1 MRRKKNLK
9 RKKLII
15 TASIIGAVLLIGL
28 IIFFVNRNNKNN
40 GVFSVLE
47 QRWIEKNSS
56 EVVDISVINDVPIF
70 GYEGSGVFFDF
81 LDDFSDEI
89 GIKFNMVPYRIE
101 GTTEGLKNYAFVTS
115 NNTQVGNDEV
125 LFYTD
130 NYVLISKDNTSIK
143 NLSNLNNAT
152 IGALDTD
159 LNKIKDYLDGNSS
172 IIFNTYTNIDSLV
185 TAMNNNDILYAI
197 IPKTQ
202 YITYIFKN
210 NYYIAYNF
218 NELVTNYNLVI
229 NGEDKTLNSIISKY
243 YVRWKKD
250 KLNKSYNTR
259 LLTEYFEDKSV
270 DDASI
275 ANFSGKEYVYGYVKN
290 LPYDSK
296 INNDFIGYNSQVLDE
311 FAESMN
317 ITFKIKEYNSVK
329 ELVKNMNEGKVDI
342 TFDYYDFSD
351 LTEEYDTTSVM
362 FDTKVVALTSINNT
376 TTIVPSLKSLQNAD
390 VVMLEDKLSNYMK
403 NTVGANPKTYKKSGS
418 LFNAIDDDSL
428 IILDYNV
435 YNYYR
440 SSKLDDYKVV
450 YETRVDG
457 VDYDYLVLNNSENRA
472 FNGLFKFYISSINQ
486 DIYMSRAMLKLSKDS
501 KKIDLTLLYILVA
514 LGLLLVVGFIYLKYK
529 NGRYK
534 ITKTDRLKYVD
545 SLTSLKN
552 RHYLNKNYEK
562 WQQNRIYPQAVV
574 IVDVN
579 KIGHINDV
587 YGHQEGDNV
596 IKKAANVLIN
606 NQLEQSDI
614 VRTNGDEFLIYMVGY
629 AENKVIAYIRKLHK
643 EFKNLPYGYGATLG
657 YSMIEDDVKTID
669 DAINEAVLEVKTNK
683 EMNIEEK

>member
-1 MRRKKNLK
+1 MKRKKYLK
-9 RKKLII
+9 RKRII
-15 TASIIGAVLLIGL
+15 VTSIIIGLILLIGIVAF
-28 IIFFVNRNNKNN
+28 IINRNNKNN

-56 EVVDISVINDVPIF
+56 EVVDVSILNDVPIF
-70 GYEGSGVFFDF
+70 GYEGSGVFFSFLEDF
-81 LDDFSDEI
+81 TDET
-89 GIKFNMVPYRIE
+89 GIKFNMIPYRV
-101 GTTEGLKNYAFVTS
+101 GSPDGLKNYAFITS
-115 NNTQVGNDEV
+115 NNTRVADNEV
-125 LFYTD
+125 VFFTD
-130 NYVLISKDNTSIK
+130 NYVLISKDNASIK

-152 IGALDTD
+152 IGALETD
-159 LNKIKDYLDGNSS
+159 LNKIKDYLDDNAS
-172 IIFNTYTNIDSLV
+172 IIYNTYTNIDSLV
-185 TAMNNNDILYAI
+185 EAMNNNGILYAI

-202 YITYIFKN
+202 YISYIFKN

-218 NELVTNYNLVI
+218 NELVINYNFVI
-229 NGEDKTLNSIISKY
+229 DGEDKTLNSILQKY

-250 KLNKSYNTR
+250 KLSKAYNSR
-259 LLTEYFEDKSV
+259 LLTEYFEDKGV
-270 DDASI
+270 DDTSI

-296 INNDFIGYNSQVLDE
+296 INDDFIGYNSQVLDE

-317 ITFKIKEYNSVK
+317 ITFKIKEFNSVK

-351 LTEEYDTTSVM
+351 LTEEFDSTSVL
-362 FDTKVVALTSINNT
+362 FDTKIVALTSINDT
-376 TTIVPSLKSLQNAD
+376 TTIVPSLRTLQNTE
-390 VVMLEDKLSNYMK
+390 VIMLDDKLATYFK
-403 NTVGANPKTYKKSGS
+403 NIVGANPKTYKKSGS
-418 LFNAIDDDSL
+418 LFNAIDDKSL

-440 SSKLDDYKVV
+440 NSKLDNYKVI
-450 YETRVDG
+450 YETRIDN
-457 VDYDYLVLNNSENRA
+457 VDYDYLILNNAENKA

-501 KKIDLTLLYILVA
+501 KKLDLTLIYILIF
-514 LGLLLVVGFIYLKYK
+514 LGVLLVIGFIYLKYK
-529 NGRYK
+529 SGKYR

-562 WQQNRIYPQAVV
+562 WQENKIYPQAVI

-587 YGHQEGDNV
+587 YGHQEGDNT

-657 YSMIEDDVKTID
+657 YSMITDDVKTID

>member
-81 LDDFSDEI
+81 LDDFSDET
-89 GIKFNMVPYRIE
+89 GIKFNMVPYRME
-101 GTTEGLKNYAFVTS
+101 GATEGLKNYAFVTS
-115 NNTQVGNDEV
+115 NNTQVGDNEV

-229 NGEDKTLNSIISKY
+229 NGEDKTLNSIVSKY

-296 INNDFIGYNSQVLDE
+296 INDDFIGYNSQVLDE

-450 YETRVDG
+450 YETRLDG

-472 FNGLFKFYISSINQ
+472 FNGLFKFYISSIKQ

>member
-1 MRRKKNLK
+1 MRRKKNLRRK
-9 RKKLII
+9 RILV
-15 TASIIGAVLLIGL
+15 TSIAIAVIVLIGL
-28 IIFFVNRNNKNN
+28 VIFLVNRNNKKN

-56 EVVDISVINDVPIF
+56 EVVDVSVLNDVPIF

-81 LDDFSDEI
+81 LEDFSDET
-89 GIKFNMVPYRIE
+89 GIKFNMVPYRV
-101 GTTEGLKNYAFVTS
+101 GVPEGLKSYAFITS
-115 NNTQVGNDEV
+115 NNTQVADNEV
-125 LFYTD
+125 VFYTD
-130 NYVLISKDNTSIK
+130 NYVLISKDNTTIK

-159 LNKIKDYLDGNSS
+159 LNKIKDYLGYNTS
-172 IIFNTYTNIDSLV
+172 IIYNTYTSIDSLV
-185 TAMNNNDILYAI
+185 DAMNNNDILYAI
-197 IPKTQ
+197 VPKTQ
-202 YITYIFKN
+202 NISYIFKN
-210 NYYIAYNF
+210 NFYIAYNF

-243 YVRWKKD
+243 YIRWKKD
-250 KLNKSYNTR
+250 KLNKTYNTR

-296 INNDFIGYNSQVLDE
+296 INDDFIGYNSQVLDE

-329 ELVKNMNEGKVDI
+329 ELIKNMNEGKVDI
-342 TFDYYDFSD
+342 VFDYYDFSTV
-351 LTEEYDTTSVM
+351 TEEYDTTSVI
-362 FDTKVVALTSINNT
+362 FDTKVVALTSINNV
-376 TTIVPSLKSLQNAD
+376 TTIVPSLKSLSNSN
-390 VVMLEDKLSNYMK
+390 VVMLEDKLSTYFK
-403 NTVGANPKTYKKSGS
+403 NSVGANPKTYKKSGS

-428 IILDYNV
+428 IVLDYNV

-440 SSKLDDYKVV
+440 NSKLDDYKVV
-450 YETRVDG
+450 FETRIDDVN
-457 VDYDYLVLNNSENRA
+457 YDYLILNNSDNKA

-501 KKIDLTLLYILVA
+501 KKIDLTLLYILIA
-514 LGLLLVVGFIYLKYK
+514 LGVILLAGLIYLRYK
-529 NGRYK
+529 NGRYR

-562 WQQNRIYPQAVV
+562 WQENRIYPQAVI

-657 YSMIEDDVKTID
+657 YSMIVDDVKTID

>member
-1 MRRKKNLK
+1 MKRKKYLK
-9 RKKLII
+9 RKRII
-15 TASIIGAVLLIGL
+15 VTSIIIGLILLIGIVAF
-28 IIFFVNRNNKNN
+28 IINRNNKNN

-56 EVVDISVINDVPIF
+56 EVVDVSILNDVPIF
-70 GYEGSGVFFDF
+70 GYEGSGVFFSFLEDF
-81 LDDFSDEI
+81 TDET
-89 GIKFNMVPYRIE
+89 GIKFNMIPYRV
-101 GTTEGLKNYAFVTS
+101 GSPDGLKNYAFITS
-115 NNTQVGNDEV
+115 NNTRVADNEV
-125 LFYTD
+125 VFFTD
-130 NYVLISKDNTSIK
+130 NYVLISKDNASIK

-159 LNKIKDYLDGNSS
+159 LNKIKDYLDDNTS
-172 IIFNTYTNIDSLV
+172 IIYNTYTNIDSLV
-185 TAMNNNDILYAI
+185 EAMNNNGILYAI

-202 YITYIFKN
+202 YISYIFKN

-218 NELVTNYNLVI
+218 NELVINYNFVI
-229 NGEDKTLNSIISKY
+229 NGEDKTLNSILQKY

-250 KLNKSYNTR
+250 KLSKAYNSR
-259 LLTEYFEDKSV
+259 LLTEYFEDKGV
-270 DDASI
+270 DDTSI

-296 INNDFIGYNSQVLDE
+296 INDDFIGYNSQVLDE

-317 ITFKIKEYNSVK
+317 ITFKIKEFNSVK

-351 LTEEYDTTSVM
+351 LTEEFDSTSVL
-362 FDTKVVALTSINNT
+362 FDTKIVALTSINDT
-376 TTIVPSLKSLQNAD
+376 TTIVPSLRTLQNTE
-390 VVMLEDKLSNYMK
+390 VIMLDDKLATYFK

-418 LFNAIDDDSL
+418 LFNAIDDKSL

-440 SSKLDDYKVV
+440 NSKLDNYKVI
-450 YETRVDG
+450 YETRIDN
-457 VDYDYLVLNNSENRA
+457 VDYDYLILNNAENKA

-501 KKIDLTLLYILVA
+501 KKLDLTLIYILIF
-514 LGLLLVVGFIYLKYK
+514 LGVLLVIGFIYLKYK
-529 NGRYK
+529 SGKYR

-562 WQQNRIYPQAVV
+562 WQENKIYPQAVI

-587 YGHQEGDNV
+587 YGHQEGDNT

-657 YSMIEDDVKTID
+657 YSMITDDVKTID

>member
-9 RKKLII
+9 RKRIII
-15 TASIIGAVLLIGL
+15 TSAIIAFIVVIGI
-28 IIFFVNRNNKNN
+28 IIFLVNLHNKKN

-47 QRWIEKNSS
+47 QRWIEKNSQ
-56 EVVDISVINDVPIF
+56 EVVDVSVINDVPIF
-70 GYEGSGVFFDF
+70 GYEGSGVFFSFLEDF
-81 LDDFSDEI
+81 TDET
-89 GIKFNMVPYRIE
+89 GIKFNMVPYRVSSPDS
-101 GTTEGLKNYAFVTS
+101 LKNYAFITS
-115 NNTQVGNDEV
+115 NNTRVSDNEV
-125 LFYTD
+125 VFYTD

-152 IGALDTD
+152 IGALETD
-159 LNKIKDYLDGNSS
+159 LNKIKDYLDYNTS
-172 IIFNTYTNIDSLV
+172 IIYNTYTNIDSLV
-185 TAMNNNDILYAI
+185 EAMNNNNILYAI

-202 YITYIFKN
+202 YISYIFKN

-218 NELVTNYNLVI
+218 NELVINYNLVI
-229 NGEDKTLNSIISKY
+229 NGEDKTLNSIINKY

-270 DDASI
+270 DDTSI

-296 INNDFIGYNSQVLDE
+296 INDDFIGYNSQVLDE

-317 ITFKIKEYNSVK
+317 ITFKIKEFNSVK

-342 TFDYYDFSD
+342 VFDYYDFND
-351 LTEEYDTTSVM
+351 LTEEFDTTSVI
-362 FDTKVVALTSINNT
+362 FDTKIVALSSINDIN
-376 TTIVPSLKSLQNAD
+376 TIVPSLRTLQNTE
-390 VVMLEDKLSNYMK
+390 VVMLDDKLSTYFK
-403 NTVGANPKTYKKSGS
+403 NNIGANPKTYKKSGS
-418 LFNAIDDDSL
+418 LFSSVDDDSL

-440 SSKLDDYKVV
+440 NSKLNNYKVI
-450 YETRVDG
+450 YETRIDD
-457 VDYDYLVLNNSENRA
+457 VDYDYLILNNAENKA

-501 KKIDLTLLYILVA
+501 KKLDLTLVYVLIG
-514 LGLLLVVGFIYLKYK
+514 LGVLLVIGFIYLKYK
-529 NGRYK
+529 SGRYR

-562 WQQNRIYPQAVV
+562 WQQNKIYPQAV
-574 IVDVN
+574 IIADVN

>member
-1 MRRKKNLK
+1 MKRKKNIK
-9 RKKLII
+9 RKRII
-15 TASIIGAVLLIGL
+15 VVSSIIIGVLLIGL
-28 IIFFVNRNNKNN
+28 IIFLVNRNNKNN
-40 GVFSVLE
+40 GVFTVLE

-56 EVVDISVINDVPIF
+56 QVVDISVLNDVPIF

-81 LDDFSDEI
+81 MEDFSDET
-89 GIKFNMVPYRIE
+89 GIKFNMIPYRVE
-101 GTTEGLKNYAFVTS
+101 SPDGLRDYAFVTS
-115 NNTQVGNDEV
+115 NNTRVGENEV

-130 NYVLISKDNTSIK
+130 NYVLVSKDNTSIK

-152 IGALDTD
+152 IGVLDTD
-159 LNKIKDYLDGNSS
+159 LNKIKDYLDDNSS
-172 IIFNTYTNIDSLV
+172 VIYNTYNNIDSLV
-185 TAMNNNDILYAI
+185 EAMNNNGILYAI

-202 YITYIFKN
+202 NISYIFKN

-229 NGEDKTLNSIISKY
+229 NGKEKMLNRIISKY
-243 YVRWKKD
+243 YTRWKKD
-250 KLNKSYNTR
+250 KLSKAYNTR

-275 ANFSGKEYVYGYVKN
+275 AKFSGKEYVYGYVKN

-296 INNDFIGYNSQVLDE
+296 INDDFIGYNSQVLEE

-342 TFDYYDFSD
+342 VFDYYDFSD
-351 LTEEYDTTSVM
+351 LTEEYDTTSTM
-362 FDTKVVALTSINNT
+362 FDTKVVALSSINDI
-376 TTIVPSLKSLQNAD
+376 TTIVPSLKSLQNSD
-390 VVMLEDKLSNYMK
+390 VIMLEDKLSNYFK
-403 NTVGANPKTYKKSGS
+403 NTVGANPKTYKKVGS

-428 IILDYNV
+428 VILDYNV

-440 SSKLDDYKVV
+440 NSKLDDYKVI
-450 YETRVDG
+450 YETRIEG
-457 VDYDYLVLNNSENRA
+457 VDFDYLILNSSENRA

-501 KKIDLTLLYILVA
+501 KKLDLTLVYILIG
-514 LGLLLVVGFIYLKYK
+514 LGVLLVIGFIYLKYK
-529 NGRYK
+529 SGKYR

-562 WQQNRIYPQAVV
+562 WQQNKIYPQAVI

-587 YGHQEGDNV
+587 YGHQEGDNT

>member
-1 MRRKKNLK
+1 MKRKKNLK

-15 TASIIGAVLLIGL
+15 IASAIGAVLLIGL

-56 EVVDISVINDVPIF
+56 EVVDISVLNDVPIF

-81 LDDFSDEI
+81 LNDFSDET
-89 GIKFNMVPYRIE
+89 GIKFNMVPYRTE
-101 GTTEGLKNYAFVTS
+101 GTTEELKNYAFVTS
-115 NNTQVGNDEV
+115 NNTQVGDNEV

-143 NLSNLNNAT
+143 NLSNLSNAT

-229 NGEDKTLNSIISKY
+229 NGDESTLNSIISKY

-250 KLNKSYNTR
+250 ELNKSYNTR

-296 INNDFIGYNSQVLDE
+296 INDDFIGYNSQVLDE

-376 TTIVPSLKSLQNAD
+376 TTIVPSLKSLQNSD
-390 VVMLEDKLSNYMK
+390 VVMLDDKLSNYMK

-440 SSKLDDYKVV
+440 NSKLEDYKVV
-450 YETRVDG
+450 YETRVDD

-501 KKIDLTLLYILVA
+501 KKIDLTLLYILIV
-514 LGLLLVVGFIYLKYK
+514 LGLLLVVGFIYLRYK

-562 WQQNRIYPQAVV
+562 WQQNRIYPQAVI

-629 AENKVIAYIRKLHK
+629 AENKVITYIRKLHK

>member
-1 MRRKKNLK
+1 MRKKKSIK
-9 RKKLII
+9 RKKIIIASAIIAVVLI
-15 TASIIGAVLLIGL
+15 TGL
-28 IIFFVNRNNKNN
+28 IIFLVNRNNKNN

-56 EVVDISVINDVPIF
+56 QVVDISVINDVPIF

-81 LDDFSDEI
+81 LEDFSDET
-89 GIKFNMVPYRIE
+89 GIKFNMVPYRVSSP
-101 GTTEGLKNYAFVTS
+101 EGLKSYSFITS
-115 NNTQVGNDEV
+115 NNTRVGENEV

-130 NYVLISKDNTSIK
+130 NYVLVSKDNTSIK

-185 TAMNNNDILYAI
+185 EAMNNNDILYAI

-210 NYYIAYNF
+210 NYYISYNF

-270 DDASI
+270 DDTSI

-296 INNDFIGYNSQVLDE
+296 INDDFIGYNSQVLDE

-342 TFDYYDFSD
+342 AFDYYDFSE
-351 LTEEYDTTSVM
+351 LTEEYDSTSVI
-362 FDTKVVALTSINNT
+362 FDTKIVALTSINNT

-403 NTVGANPKTYKKSGS
+403 NQVGANPKTYKKSGS
-418 LFNAIDDDSL
+418 LFNSIDDDSL

-440 SSKLDDYKVV
+440 NSKLDDYKVV
-450 YETRVDG
+450 FETRVDD
-457 VDYDYLVLNNSENRA
+457 VNYDYLVLNNSENRA

-501 KKIDLTLLYILVA
+501 KKIDYTLLYILIV
-514 LGLLLVVGFIYLKYK
+514 LGVLLGIGFIYLRYK
-529 NGRYK
+529 SGKYK

-562 WQQNRIYPQAVV
+562 WQQNRIYPQAVI

>member
-1 MRRKKNLK
+1 MRKKKSIK
-9 RKKLII
+9 RKKIIIASAIIAVVLI
-15 TASIIGAVLLIGL
+15 TGL
-28 IIFFVNRNNKNN
+28 IIFLVNRNNKNN

-56 EVVDISVINDVPIF
+56 QVVDISVINDVPIF

-81 LDDFSDEI
+81 LEDFSDET
-89 GIKFNMVPYRIE
+89 GIKFNMVPYRVSSP
-101 GTTEGLKNYAFVTS
+101 EGLKSYSFITS
-115 NNTQVGNDEV
+115 NNTRVGDNEV

-130 NYVLISKDNTSIK
+130 NYVLVSKDNTSIK

-185 TAMNNNDILYAI
+185 EAMNNNDILYAI

-210 NYYIAYNF
+210 NYYISYNF

-270 DDASI
+270 DDTSI

-296 INNDFIGYNSQVLDE
+296 INDDFIGYNSQVLDE

-342 TFDYYDFSD
+342 AFDYYDFSE
-351 LTEEYDTTSVM
+351 LTEEYDSTSVI
-362 FDTKVVALTSINNT
+362 FDTKIVALTSINNT

-403 NTVGANPKTYKKSGS
+403 NQVGANPKTYKKSGS
-418 LFNAIDDDSL
+418 LFNSIDDDSL

-440 SSKLDDYKVV
+440 NSKLDDYKVV
-450 YETRVDG
+450 FETRVDD
-457 VDYDYLVLNNSENRA
+457 VNYDYLVLNNSENRA

-501 KKIDLTLLYILVA
+501 KKIDYTLLYILIV
-514 LGLLLVVGFIYLKYK
+514 LGVLLGIGFIYLRYK
-529 NGRYK
+529 SGKYK

-562 WQQNRIYPQAVV
+562 WQQNRIYPQAVI

>member
-1 MRRKKNLK
+1 MKRKKNLK
-9 RKKLII
+9 RKRLIVVS
-15 TASIIGAVLLIGL
+15 SIIVGVLLIGT
-28 IIFFVNRNNKNN
+28 IIFLINRNNKNN

-47 QRWIEKNSS
+47 QRWLEKNASQ
-56 EVVDISVINDVPIF
+56 VVDISVLNDVPIF

-81 LDDFSDEI
+81 MEDFSDET
-89 GIKFNMVPYRIE
+89 GIKFNMVPYKV
-101 GTTEGLKNYAFVTS
+101 GSPEGLKNYAFITS
-115 NNTQVGNDEV
+115 NNTRVGENEV

-152 IGALDTD
+152 IGVLDTD
-159 LNKIKDYLDGNSS
+159 LNKVKDYLDDNSS
-172 IIFNTYTNIDSLV
+172 VIYNTYNNIDSLV
-185 TAMNNNDILYAI
+185 ESMNNNGILYAV

-202 YITYIFKN
+202 NISYIFKN

-229 NGEDKTLNSIISKY
+229 NGDQGTLNDIISKY
-243 YVRWKKD
+243 YTRWKKE
-250 KLNKSYNTR
+250 KLSKAYNTR

-296 INNDFIGYNSQVLDE
+296 INDDFIGYNSQVLDE

-342 TFDYYDFSD
+342 VFDYYDFSD
-351 LTEEYDTTSVM
+351 LTEEYDSTSVM
-362 FDTKVVALTSINNT
+362 FDTKVVALSSINDV
-376 TTIVPSLKSLQNAD
+376 TTIVPSLKSLQNSE
-390 VVMLEDKLSNYMK
+390 VIMLEDKLSNYFK
-403 NTVGANPKTYKKSGS
+403 SAVGANPKTYKKVGS

-440 SSKLDDYKVV
+440 NSKLDDYKVI
-450 YETRVDG
+450 YETRVDD
-457 VDYDYLVLNNSENRA
+457 VDYDYLILNNSENRA

-501 KKIDLTLLYILVA
+501 KKLDLTLVYILIG
-514 LGLLLVVGFIYLKYK
+514 LGVLLVIGFLYLKYK
-529 NGRYK
+529 SGKYR

-562 WQQNRIYPQAVV
+562 WQQNRIYPQAVI

-587 YGHQEGDNV
+587 YGHQEGDNT

>member
-1 MRRKKNLK
+1 MRKKKNLK
-9 RKKLII
+9 RKRILIVAGI
-15 TASIIGAVLLIGL
+15 IVALAIIGLV
-28 IIFFVNRNNKNN
+28 IFIVNRNNKNN

-56 EVVDISVINDVPIF
+56 QVVDISILNDVPIF

-81 LDDFSDEI
+81 LEDFTEETD
-89 GIKFNMVPYRIE
+89 IKFNMVPYRV
-101 GTTEGLKNYAFVTS
+101 GSSSSLKSYAFVSS
-115 NNTQVGNDEV
+115 NNRVVGENEV

-130 NYVLISKDNTSIK
+130 NYVLISKDNTRIK
-143 NLSNLNNAT
+143 NLSTLGNAT
-152 IGALDTD
+152 IGVLDTD
-159 LNKIKDYLDGNSS
+159 LNKVKDYLDDNSS
-172 IIFNTYTNIDSLV
+172 IIYNTYNNIDSLV
-185 TAMNNNDILYAI
+185 TAMNNNDILYSI

-202 YITYIFKN
+202 YISYIFKN
-210 NYYIAYNF
+210 NYYISYNF

-229 NGEDKTLNSIISKY
+229 NGEDKTLNSILSKY
-243 YVRWKKD
+243 YVRWKKE

-270 DDASI
+270 DDTSI

-290 LPYDSK
+290 LPYESK
-296 INNDFIGYNSQVLDE
+296 INDDFIGYNSQVLDE
-311 FAESMN
+311 FADSMN
-317 ITFKIKEYNSVK
+317 ITFKIKEFNSVK
-329 ELVKNMNEGKVDI
+329 ELIKNMNEGKVDI
-342 TFDYYDFSD
+342 VFDYYDFSD

-362 FDTKVVALTSINNT
+362 FDTKIVALSSISDIN
-376 TTIVPSLKSLQNAD
+376 TIVPSLKSLKNTE
-390 VVMLEDKLSNYMK
+390 VVMLEDKLSTYFK
-403 NTVGANPKTYKKSGS
+403 NNVGANPKTYKKAGS
-418 LFNAIDDDSL
+418 LFNSIDENSL
-428 IILDYNV
+428 VVLDYNV

-440 SSKLDDYKVV
+440 NTKLNNYKVL
-450 YETRVDG
+450 YETRIED
-457 VDYDYLVLNNSENRA
+457 VDYDYLILNNAENRA

-501 KKIDLTLLYILVA
+501 KKLDLSIVYILIVLGILLVA
-514 LGLLLVVGFIYLKYK
+514 LFIYLKYK
-529 NGRYK
+529 SGKYK
-534 ITKTDRLKYVD
+534 ISKTDRLKYVD

-562 WQQNRIYPQAVV
+562 WQENKIYPQAII

-587 YGHQEGDNV
+587 YGHQEGDNT

-657 YSMIEDDVKTID
+657 YSMIVDDVKTID

-683 EMNIEEK
+683 EMNIEETK